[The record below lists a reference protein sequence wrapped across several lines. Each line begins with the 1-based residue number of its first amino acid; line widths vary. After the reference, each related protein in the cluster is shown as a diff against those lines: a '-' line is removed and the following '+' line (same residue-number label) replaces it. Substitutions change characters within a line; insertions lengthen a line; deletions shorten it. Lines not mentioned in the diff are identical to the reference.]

1 MCVWGGR
8 GRLRGSGKIKRIS
21 HKISRGENLEKRGH
35 SRPNVFRVAIG
46 FQHLLSDI
54 AKDNALKV

>member
-1 MCVWGGR
+1 MCLGR
-8 GRLRGSGKIKRIS
+8 RVSLRGSGEIKRIS

-54 AKDNALKV
+54 ANDNALKI